1 MEQFW
6 VHGYGSTSIR
16 DLEQALDLTAP
27 SIYHRFGSKDALFL
41 CVIDY
46 YVEMVIRPRIER
58 YLGAS
63 EDPIV
68 DLYRYFRTAQSP
80 RGCMITTTAIEL
92 GPTSS
97 AIRQRI
103 EHALGVIREGLLPE
117 AQRVHARSSAVG
129 QPADL
134 AQALLIDLQGL
145 MVMSRLGLGQE
156 ELRQR
161 TQMVFFSRF
170 GEKFQPRVKRPS

>member
-1 MEQFW
+1 MCYKSSKRKILTRMAPPLKHSDHKILDRAMEQFW

-68 DLYRYFRTAQSP
+68 DLYRFFRTAQSP

-97 AIRQRI
+97 AIRQR
-103 EHALGVIREGLLPE
+103 
-117 AQRVHARSSAVG
+117 
-129 QPADL
+129 
-134 AQALLIDLQGL
+134 
-145 MVMSRLGLGQE
+145 
-156 ELRQR
+156 
-161 TQMVFFSRF
+161 
-170 GEKFQPRVKRPS
+170 